1 VRRGFP
7 DAAKGWFSMEI
18 AGQDGARGILNHF
31 PVDIGHAEV
40 ASWYRRARDVI
51 FSFNPST
58 RHASLFL
65 TARLF

>member
-1 VRRGFP
+1 
-7 DAAKGWFSMEI
+7 MEI